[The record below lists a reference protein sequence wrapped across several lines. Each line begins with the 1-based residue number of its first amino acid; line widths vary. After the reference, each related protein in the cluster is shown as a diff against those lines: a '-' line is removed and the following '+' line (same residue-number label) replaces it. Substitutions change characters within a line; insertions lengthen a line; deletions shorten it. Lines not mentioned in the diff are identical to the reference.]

1 MTTERRF
8 DEATK
13 ANRSLYHA
21 EMRVDSPA
29 REAYHRRQEYRSSN
43 RLLRIPQMFFEFRFQ
58 GSTMVVRRTVNAVV
72 AGSSPAPGANGE
84 VVS

>member
-1 MTTERRF
+1 MRDREHSKGDLIPIGVAESEERPRKRKSETAQIVFVEYNQKKPRRSLTTGRRF

-29 REAYHRRQEYRSSN
+29 REAYH
-43 RLLRIPQMFFEFRFQ
+43 
-58 GSTMVVRRTVNAVV
+58 
-72 AGSSPAPGANGE
+72 
-84 VVS
+84 